1 MTPETRKQ
9 AALHAQAESPREAC
23 GLVIVRH
30 GAEIYHPCR
39 NLSEDP
45 AHFVMAPEDY
55 ALAERRGEVV
65 AVVHSHPYASP
76 EPSEADRAACEQSG
90 VPWHIVSVPGFQWAS
105 IEPSGWRAPL
115 IGREFHHGVLDCYT
129 LIQDWYASNRGVT
142 LPTPYRA
149 DDWWTKGE
157 NLYLDNFRAAGFERI
172 ALSDDKL
179 PAEFREGDVLLMQ
192 ICSPVPNH
200 GAIWLGDGTIL
211 HHLANMLSS
220 RDVFGGYYR
229 KHTTHAIRYT
239 RT

>member
-1 MTPETRKQ
+1 MTPETRTK
-9 AALHAQAESPREAC
+9 AALHAQSESPREAC

-30 GAEIYHPCR
+30 GREIYHPCK
-39 NLSEDP
+39 NLSTNGNQ
-45 AHFVMAPEDY
+45 FIMAPDDY
-55 ALAERRGEVV
+55 ALAEGRGEVI

-90 VPWHIVSVPGFQWAS
+90 LPWHIVSVPGFEWVT

-129 LIQDWYASNRGVT
+129 LIQDWYAENMGVT

-149 DDWWTKGE
+149 DGWWNVGE
-157 NLYLDNFRAAGFERI
+157 NLYLDNFAAAGFERVMV
-172 ALSDDKL
+172 SDDKR
-179 PAEFREGDVLLMQ
+179 PNEFKVGDILLMQ

-200 GAIWLGDGTIL
+200 GAIWNGDGTIS

-220 RDVFGGYYR
+220 RDVYGGYFR
-229 KHTTHAIRYT
+229 KHTTHVLRYT
-239 RT
+239 HT